1 MSTRFTSSSGKHWGV
16 YFDTDQTEDDAG
28 YTVTWAAGM
37 YADSGYSFSNATNTL
52 SWSWSAGGSGS
63 VTKAV
68 SFGPGGTQAL
78 ASGSCYVAK
87 THAYQEPTLTIALDR
102 SSAGFMPG
110 TASVSNAYAVS
121 AKTSHTITFDDN
133 GGSGG
138 PGSTTKWIN
147 EDLAIPSAVPTRSG
161 YTFLGWS
168 RSSSATSA
176 EYQPGQTYYGTADTA
191 YTLYAIWSLDHVA
204 PTATLTA
211 YRVASSSAT
220 TASATGTYAYVVV
233 EWAKGSDSVTSISIS
248 DTGSHTW
255 TSSSA
260 TSGSSGTYTA
270 HCPLAESDT
279 VTVTATVSDGTAT
292 TTRAATIGTTTPPI
306 DVGNRGLGVGLLQ
319 SVGSSDTG
327 VHMGGEVYVGGARL
341 PKLYVGTKVIS
352 VSGNNAARL
361 WTSAEFKSAFGR
373 TFNAATDFVGAMNA
387 DGNATSAHVEGVTF
401 VSNELWA
408 VLASTISGS
417 IRINWLVALA
427 P

>member
-1 MSTRFTSSSGKHWGV
+1 MARYTAGSGKHWGV
-16 YFDTDQTEDDAG
+16 WFEDSVSEDDAG

-37 YADSGYSFSNATNTL
+37 YADPGWSFSGTANTL

-102 SSAGFMPG
+102 SSASFMPG
-110 TASVSNAYAVS
+110 MASVSNAYAVS

-138 PGSTTKWIN
+138 PGSTTKWVY

-161 YTFLGWS
+161 YTFLGWA
-168 RSSSATSA
+168 RSSGATSA

-191 YTLYAIWSLDHVA
+191 YALYAIWSLDHVA

-211 YRVASSSAT
+211 YRVASSSGT
-220 TASATGTYAYVVV
+220 TASATGTYACVVV
-233 EWAKGSDSVTSISIS
+233 EWAKGSDPVTSISIS

-260 TSGSSGTYTA
+260 TSGSRGTYTA
-270 HCPLAESDT
+270 HCPLAASDT
-279 VTVTATVSDGTAT
+279 VTVTATVSDGTAA
-292 TTRAATIGTTTPPI
+292 TTRAATIGATTPPI
-306 DVGNRGLGVGLLQ
+306 DVGNQGKAVGILEAVGSDSTGLHVGGHMFCQ
-319 SVGSSDTG
+319 SVEDLR
-327 VHMGGEVYVGGARL
+327 V
-341 PKLYVGTKVIS
+341 LYY
-352 VSGNNAARL
+352 
-361 WTSAEFKSAFGR
+361 TSKPDESAIP
-373 TFNAATDFVGAMNA
+373 VKPCIVVLA
-387 DGNATSAHVEGVTF
+387 DGSMYLAT
-401 VSNELWA
+401 
-408 VLASTISGS
+408 
-417 IRINWLVALA
+417 
-427 P
+427 